1 MPVDL
6 SRQIR
11 SLVEVAAPVSVEEAI
26 ARHRLKDDSPEVCPF
41 SGPARFIG
49 LRSGAI
55 AALAGLRLQ
64 GGSEEGEGPL
74 ALRARGPPRRPR
86 GAPKCP
92 CQGHGSLEHPAR
104 LFSPNDGYRGDR
116 LVRQPRRGA
125 ACRCPAGRHSVRR
138 EGLTGLS
145 RTRRKLDQDDRDL
158 LSPQAGAKRQV
169 RLEQSFSITAPL
181 LQRVL
186 RPFQRISTA
195 WS

>member
-11 SLVEVAAPVSVEEAI
+11 SLVEVAAPVSAEEAI

-74 ALRARGPPRRPR
+74 ASSGKR
-86 GAPKCP
+86 APK
-92 CQGHGSLEHPAR
+92 ATK
-104 LFSPNDGYRGDR
+104 
-116 LVRQPRRGA
+116 
-125 ACRCPAGRHSVRR
+125 GRS
-138 EGLTGLS
+138 
-145 RTRRKLDQDDRDL
+145 
-158 LSPQAGAKRQV
+158 
-169 RLEQSFSITAPL
+169 
-181 LQRVL
+181 
-186 RPFQRISTA
+186 
-195 WS
+195 